1 MSKLTLDILKMRH
14 PRTGKA
20 RQTKLYLSQD
30 MFERLHKTSHMTG
43 IDMSAI
49 VDTMIR
55 EILPSEF
62 DPPAHKEPSRR
73 PVPASVNTKPS
84 SEQDF
89 EIDG

>member
-14 PRTGKA
+14 PRTGRA

-30 MFERLHKTSHMTG
+30 MFDRLHKTSHMTG

-49 VDTMIR
+49 VDTLIR

-62 DPPAHKEPSRR
+62 DVTQEMVSPAPT
-73 PVPASVNTKPS
+73 PVSKPATSK
-84 SEQDF
+84 QDF
-89 EIDG
+89 DIDG